1 MASGNDMQAHEKTY
15 SGFMSLLK
23 WAMPAIALVAIF
35 VIVQIAN

>member
-23 WAMPAIALVAIF
+23 WSMPAIALIAIF
-35 VIVQIAN
+35 VIVQIAS

>member
-15 SGFMSLLK
+15 GAFMSLIK
-23 WAMPAIALVAIF
+23 WSVPLIGLITLF